1 MRYTNA
7 LWYSMAVVVVEED
20 IPRNRHVDGAAD
32 AAVYTAA
39 AVVVVVVVVDNV
51 DNDAMD
57 AAVDNDVVVPQPAA
71 VPHQKDDA
79 SMTMM
84 RGDDDALY

>member
-1 MRYTNA
+1 
-7 LWYSMAVVVVEED
+7 MAVVEGED
-20 IPRNRHVDGAAD
+20 IPRNTHVDDAAAAAA

-39 AVVVVVVVVDNV
+39 AVVVVVVVVVVVEDNV